1 MTEPGTGYM
10 TNIGGIKFQTKY
22 VDFENTKEGPE
33 IVTVTLKDG
42 TVFTFSKTL
51 QKAHVE
57 KIKKQKNRTVAPYV
71 MVTEGGTKYGVDLTK
86 YTSMFDCCFSSVKG
100 AREATTYELATS
112 KINTLDIKNGQN
124 DTVVWGKTIKNL
136 IRDDNDKMYY

>member
-1 MTEPGTGYM
+1 MTEPRTNYM

-42 TVFTFSKTL
+42 TVFTYSKTL

-57 KIKKQKNRTVAPYV
+57 KTMKQKNRTVTPYV
-71 MVTEGGTKYGVDLTK
+71 IITEGGTKYGVDLAK
-86 YTSMFDCCFSSVKG
+86 YTSMIDCCFSFVKG
-100 AREATTYELATS
+100 AKEATTYELANS

-124 DTVVWGKTIKNL
+124 DTVAWGETIKNL

>member
-1 MTEPGTGYM
+1 MTEPGTGF

-22 VDFENTKEGPE
+22 VDFENTKDGPE
-33 IVTVTLKDG
+33 IVTVALKDG

-57 KIKKQKNRTVAPYV
+57 KTMKQKNRTVAPFV
-71 MVTEGGTKYGVDLTK
+71 TITEGGTKYGVDLAK

-100 AREATTYELATS
+100 AREATTYELANS

-124 DTVVWGKTIKNL
+124 DIVDGGTIKNL